1 MVMIRKPLRMLE
13 HLLGRI
19 DAKFEFVFDFELVLS
34 LDCLI
39 EYAPLSRLVLIS
51 YLNFVRKLEEVDF

>member
-1 MVMIRKPLRMLE
+1 MLE

-51 YLNFVRKLEEVDF
+51 YLNFVRKLEENDF

>member
-1 MVMIRKPLRMLE
+1 MLE

-34 LDCLI
+34 LGCLI